1 MAEHMTLSII
11 TPEKELF
18 KGEIEKVLTENVF
31 GRMEVLPKHLDMI
44 ALLKPTI
51 TEFVDEKG
59 TRRKLFTSTGVLT
72 IQEGAIVMSC
82 EAAEWPEDI
91 DKARALE
98 AKNRA
103 ESRIEHKEKDID
115 MKRAEAALYR
125 SLIRLKF

>member
-1 MAEHMTLSII
+1 MAEYMTLSII

-18 KGEIEKVLTENVF
+18 KGEVVKVLTESVHGKIEF
-31 GRMEVLPKHLDMI
+31 LPKHLDI
-44 ALLKPTI
+44 IVLLKPTI

-59 TRRKLFTSTGVLT
+59 NRRNLFTSNGVLT
-72 IQEGAIVMSC
+72 IQEGSVVMSC

-98 AKNRA
+98 AKKRA
-103 ESRIEHKEKDID
+103 ESRIEHKEKDVD